1 MAEDM
6 TKALDDLPALLAGLA
21 GSAALAGWDTRL
33 ITPPEPQP
41 VDLVEAARAA
51 LQHPA
56 GSPCLSELAAGKR
69 SAVIVTSD
77 ATRAVPNKV
86 LLPLVLAELQTA
98 GISAANVTV
107 LIALGAHRPLARDEL
122 AQLLGA
128 EVLDRVR
135 VVNHDPSG
143 PCVAVGRTDSGNELC
158 VAPSFVEADVR
169 IALGL
174 VEPHEFAGFSGGG
187 KSVLPGIAG
196 RDSII
201 RNHSLEMLRRPGSRP
216 GEVTTNPI
224 RQEMDEAAR
233 LAGLQFIVN
242 VVLDRRLRPLAVAA
256 GDPIVAHAEL
266 VRFMRAYASVS
277 HPGDVEHPPDPPDLI
292 LTGPGQPLD
301 VNLYQSVKALVAVEP
316 WVHAAGSV
324 VLLAHCR
331 GGDGSSEMIE
341 PFLDG
346 GTPAEIID
354 RLPAEYTIEK
364 DHSYFI
370 ARFLSRCP
378 HVTACCPGVAAEK
391 LETLG
396 FVAAATVDGALS
408 EAISRGT
415 RSTQR
420 GRPLAVLFPS
430 PQHFL
435 LDPWR

>member
-1 MAEDM
+1 
-6 TKALDDLPALLAGLA
+6 
-21 GSAALAGWDTRL
+21 
-33 ITPPEPQP
+33 
-41 VDLVEAARAA
+41 
-51 LQHPA
+51 
-56 GSPCLSELAAGKR
+56 
-69 SAVIVTSD
+69 
-77 ATRAVPNKV
+77 
-86 LLPLVLAELQTA
+86 
-98 GISAANVTV
+98 
-107 LIALGAHRPLARDEL
+107 
-122 AQLLGA
+122 
-128 EVLDRVR
+128 
-135 VVNHDPSG
+135 
-143 PCVAVGRTDSGNELC
+143 
-158 VAPSFVEADVR
+158 
-169 IALGL
+169 
-174 VEPHEFAGFSGGG
+174 
-187 KSVLPGIAG
+187 
-196 RDSII
+196 
-201 RNHSLEMLRRPGSRP
+201 
-216 GEVTTNPI
+216 
-224 RQEMDEAAR
+224 
-233 LAGLQFIVN
+233 
-242 VVLDRRLRPLAVAA
+242 VLDRRLRPLAVAA

-277 HPGDVEHPPDPPDLI
+277 PPGDVEHPHEPPDLI

-396 FVAAATVDGALS
+396 FAAAATVDGALS

-415 RSTQR
+415 RSPQR

>member
-1 MAEDM
+1 MATDT
-6 TKALDDLPALLAGLA
+6 TKALDDLPALFAGLA
-21 GSAALAGWDTRL
+21 GAPALAGYDTRL
-33 ITPPEPQP
+33 ITPSEPRP

-51 LQHPA
+51 LRRPVGA
-56 GSPCLSELAAGKR
+56 PRLSELAAGKR

-86 LLPLVLAELQTA
+86 LLPLVLAELEAA

-107 LIALGAHRPLARDEL
+107 LIALGAHRPLATDEL
-122 AQLLGA
+122 ARLLGA
-128 EVLDRVR
+128 KLLDRVR

-143 PCVAVGRTDSGNELC
+143 PCVVVGSTGSGNELR

-174 VEPHEFAGFSGGG
+174 VEPHEFAGFTGGG
-187 KSVLPGIAG
+187 KAVLPGIAG
-196 RDSII
+196 HDSII
-201 RNHSLEMLRRPGSRP
+201 RNHSLEMLRRPGSRS

-233 LAGLQFIVN
+233 LSGLQFIVN

-266 VRFMRAYASVS
+266 VRFVRAYASVS
-277 HPGDVEHPPDPPDLI
+277 PPSDIEHPHEPPDLI
-292 LTGPGQPLD
+292 VTGPGAPLD
-301 VNLYQSVKALVAVEP
+301 VNLYQAVKALVAMEP

-324 VLLAHCR
+324 ALLSRCR
-331 GGDGSSEMIE
+331 EGDGSSEMIE
-341 PFLDG
+341 PFLG
-346 GTPAEIID
+346 GGAPEEIID

-370 ARFLSRCP
+370 ARFLTRCP
-378 HVTACCPGVAAEK
+378 QVTVCCPGVAAEK
-391 LETLG
+391 LVTLG
-396 FVAAATVDGALS
+396 FVAAATVDDALS
-408 EAISRGT
+408 AATGRGT
-415 RSTQR
+415 HSSRRS
-420 GRPLAVLFPS
+420 RPLAVLFPS
-430 PQHFL
+430 PQRFL